1 MVQRKSIIK
10 GIKWSAASQFGRQ
23 LFQFLTT
30 IILARLLT
38 PVDIGLAG
46 MALLVIGFL
55 NIFKDFGTSAAII
68 QRKQT
73 TEGLLSSLFW
83 FNLFLG
89 AVLSCLMF
97 VSSHLL
103 SQIFNDL
110 RLLPIFRVLSI
121 IFVTNSFGVVIQAL
135 LERKLA
141 FNIIARI
148 EVISAIISS
157 VIGIGMAFSGFGV
170 WSLVFQSLSAS
181 VVSSFLLFIVG
192 GWKPSAMF
200 AFSDVASVFGYSA
213 NLTGFNIFNYFVRN
227 ADNFLIGKFLGASA
241 LGYYSLAYR
250 IMLYPL
256 QNLTAIISRVMFPVF
271 SKISEDDDYFKK
283 MYLRMSSFIAICTF
297 PLMMGIMVL
306 SDKLIVSIF
315 GAQWAETSNILFFL
329 APIGLLQS
337 VDATTGII
345 FQSKG
350 KTSWMFIWG
359 IISGAIFV
367 SAFSIGLKWGT
378 VGVAASYFI
387 AYLLILYPGLYFP
400 FKLIGLKV
408 WHFVRE
414 LSGIFIVSLF
424 MMTVI
429 VCVRLFLGAIN
440 QNQNLALLVL
450 LGILVYLLLIYR
462 SKKQFVGE
470 LLNMAINNFPNNQ
483 QSK

>member
-1 MVQRKSIIK
+1 
-10 GIKWSAASQFGRQ
+10 
-23 LFQFLTT
+23 
-30 IILARLLT
+30 
-38 PVDIGLAG
+38 
-46 MALLVIGFL
+46 
-55 NIFKDFGTSAAII
+55 
-68 QRKQT
+68 
-73 TEGLLSSLFW
+73 
-83 FNLFLG
+83 
-89 AVLSCLMF
+89 
-97 VSSHLL
+97 
-103 SQIFNDL
+103 
-110 RLLPIFRVLSI
+110 
-121 IFVTNSFGVVIQAL
+121 
-135 LERKLA
+135 
-141 FNIIARI
+141 
-148 EVISAIISS
+148 
-157 VIGIGMAFSGFGV
+157 
-170 WSLVFQSLSAS
+170 
-181 VVSSFLLFIVG
+181 
-192 GWKPSAMF
+192 
-200 AFSDVASVFGYSA
+200 
-213 NLTGFNIFNYFVRN
+213 
-227 ADNFLIGKFLGASA
+227 LIGKFLGASA